1 MDEGVGFLSGAVSF
15 HMPIED
21 GKGNMGKHTYS
32 SCGVGRC
39 TGSFIRHFAIIS
51 SKILGNASLLGSFGA
66 GSNTICC
73 RRSKIP
79 CGPPGSSALSLLNGN
94 LPMANSIS
102 VKPTLHTSDLTVYCA
117 PWIRSGA
124 MYVPVPTKVS
134 ATDPSS
140 SDETP
145 KSQSLMYPR
154 EFTRMLEGLM
164 SRCMMRCVRQRYVR
178 PPRTASAILPRTS
191 TRTGPK
197 FLEIAS
203 RDLEM
208 VISIGDEVHQNSI
221 YPQSIYSMHMTTS
234 PVSFMKAP

>member
-1 MDEGVGFLSGAVSF
+1 VGFAVCAFHHGYCPSFEIDRCTFSGLNEGVEFLGEVVSF
-15 HMPIED
+15 HMPMKG
-21 GKGNMGKHTYS
+21 GKREIRHTYS

-39 TGSFIRHFAIIS
+39 EGSFIKHFVIIS

-94 LPMANSIS
+94 LPIASSIS

-134 ATDPSS
+134 ATEPSS

-164 SRCMMRCVRQRYVR
+164 SRCIIRCVRQRYVR

-203 RDLEM
+203 RDL
-208 VISIGDEVHQNSI
+208 VNI
-221 YPQSIYSMHMTTS
+221 YY
-234 PVSFMKAP
+234 